1 MQRRDLLMLVGA
13 AMLCGARSPARAS
26 TGSDGE
32 RIVALTFDDGPHPAL
47 TPPLLDILQYERVP
61 ATFYVLGSCASR
73 YPDIVRRAYDSGH
86 EIGNH
91 SWSHPCLTRIGL
103 ARAADE
109 LARTD
114 ELLRSINGAVPNT
127 LRPPYGAMDRR
138 VEALAN
144 PRPMI
149 LWDVDTYDWRS
160 RYTPAVER
168 AAMRGN
174 GGIVLMH
181 DIHSATVGAV
191 PAVIRHFK
199 AHGYRFATVSSYL
212 TGYDR
217 ELPRTIDPAW
227 AAAAAM

>member
-1 MQRRDLLMLVGA
+1 MQRRNLLMLLGA
-13 AMLCGARSPARAS
+13 AMLCAPGLPARAS
-26 TGSDGE
+26 SGE
-32 RIVALTFDDGPHPAL
+32 DERVVALTFDDGPHPVL
-47 TPPLLDILQYERVP
+47 TPPLLDILQYEQVP
-61 ATFYVLGSCASR
+61 ATFYVVGSCASR

-91 SWSHPCLTRIGL
+91 SWSHPFLTRISL

-109 LARTD
+109 IARTD
-114 ELLRSINGAVPNT
+114 ELLRSINGAMPNT

-138 VEALAN
+138 VEGLAN

-168 AAMRGN
+168 AAIRSN

-181 DIHSATVGAV
+181 DIHASTVGAV

-199 AHGYRFATVSSYL
+199 ERGYRFATVSSYL
-212 TGYDR
+212 TGYYR

-227 AAAAAM
+227 ASVGM

>member
-1 MQRRDLLMLVGA
+1 MQRRNLLMLLGA
-13 AMLCGARSPARAS
+13 GMLCGAGLPARAS
-26 TGSDGE
+26 EGSEDE
-32 RIVALTFDDGPHPAL
+32 RVVALTFDDGPHPVL
-47 TPPLLDILQYERVP
+47 TPWLLDILQYEQVP

-91 SWSHPCLTRIGL
+91 SWSHPFLTRISL

-109 LARTD
+109 IARTD
-114 ELLRSINGAVPNT
+114 ELLRSINGAMPNT

-138 VEALAN
+138 VEGLAN

-149 LWDVDTYDWRS
+149 LWDVDTYDRRS

-168 AAMRGN
+168 AAIRSN

-181 DIHSATVGAV
+181 DIHASTVGAV

-199 AHGYRFATVSSYL
+199 ERGYRFETVSSYL
-212 TGYDR
+212 TGYYR

-227 AAAAAM
+227 ASVGM